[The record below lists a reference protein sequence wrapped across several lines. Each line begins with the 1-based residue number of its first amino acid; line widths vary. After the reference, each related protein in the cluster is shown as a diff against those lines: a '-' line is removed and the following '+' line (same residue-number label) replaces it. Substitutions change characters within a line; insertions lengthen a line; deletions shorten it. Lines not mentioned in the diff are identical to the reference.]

1 MDIYIHG
8 CNFNGHAFMHACICM
23 NGWKWNVTLMLQYD
37 IEYTDEILN
46 ILQRYWNI
54 LCKSCRF

>member
-8 CNFNGHAFMHACICM
+8 CNFNGHACIWM
-23 NGWKWNVTLMLQYD
+23 NGQKWNVTLTLQYD

-46 ILQRYWNI
+46 ILQCYWNI